1 MTARLLSSTV
11 ACLALAGAAAGANG
25 STLSARD
32 SGKTFTLR
40 RGHEL
45 TLRLTDSY
53 SWSKPQVRG
62 RSIGLIPVDYI
73 RDPGFQEWTIT
84 THALGTSR
92 VTSVEPAAR
101 ARHAASG
108 SRSSFAE
115 ARNRRAAAHQNR
127 LTTL

>member
-1 MTARLLSSTV
+1 V
-11 ACLALAGAAAGANG
+11 ACLALAGAAVGANG

-45 TLRLTDSY
+45 RLRLTVRY
-53 SWSKPQVRG
+53 SWTKPQVRG
-62 RSIGLIPVDYI
+62 RSIGLTPVDYI

-92 VTSVEPAAR
+92 VTSVGTCSACAP
-101 ARHAASG
+101 
-108 SRSSFAE
+108 
-115 ARNRRAAAHQNR
+115 RRFR
-127 LTTL
+127 ITIVVR